1 MCVLIML
8 EHFLPFHL
16 IYSFVREKS
25 GEKPFTTSAPFFS
38 LTGGGE
44 EGEKKRTKT
53 LVQAVQLI
61 VFLALRSI
69 YWWM

>member
-1 MCVLIML
+1 MCVLIMF

-25 GEKPFTTSAPFFS
+25 GEKPFTTSAPFS

-44 EGEKKRTKT
+44 EGGEERTKT

-69 YWWM
+69 Y